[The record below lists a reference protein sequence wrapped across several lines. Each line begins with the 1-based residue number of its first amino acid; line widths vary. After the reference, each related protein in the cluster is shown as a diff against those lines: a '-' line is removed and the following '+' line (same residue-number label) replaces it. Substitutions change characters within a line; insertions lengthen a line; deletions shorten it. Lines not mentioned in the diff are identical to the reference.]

1 MRVEPNREL
10 LRARPR
16 FPRAGYD
23 NTVVQA
29 EHKLGAY
36 HRQVVDA
43 RDADRP
49 VYLRVVRILEIE
61 YQNFG
66 RLLQGTRVPPH
77 RATVVRRGEKFRVG
91 LGRYPFHLVRY
102 VPGKWAIFLT
112 GNGGAILKGRTN
124 K

>member
-43 RDADRP
+43 RDADCP

-102 VPGKWAIFLT
+102 VPGKV
-112 GNGGAILKGRTN
+112 GDILNMKWGSDFKGEN